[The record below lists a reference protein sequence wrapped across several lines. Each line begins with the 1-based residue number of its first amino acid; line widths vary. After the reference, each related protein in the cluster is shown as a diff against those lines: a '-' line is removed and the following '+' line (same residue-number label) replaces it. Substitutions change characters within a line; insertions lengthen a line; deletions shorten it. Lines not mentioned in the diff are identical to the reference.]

1 MPITGPPFLSPI
13 SQDEFAQLDY
23 RVMQVAFE
31 CQNQLGRLCDE
42 AIYQNDLVARL
53 EAAGIEVIPV
63 PGGELAGCR
72 GGPRAICC
80 PIGREP
86 SAMPVDTA

>member
-53 EAAGIEVIPV
+53 DAAGLSAVKEVPLTV
-63 PGGELAGCR
+63 THWCR
-72 GGPRAICC
+72 
-80 PIGREP
+80 
-86 SAMPVDTA
+86 